1 MSSEDK
7 LDEDYLVKKLPE
19 DQRNYLE
26 TRWVGQKNYYS
37 KNAAKNKNKYH
48 GMQIILIATGALI
61 PIINTINI
69 DDVQV
74 LGDIRLASSILGGII
89 LAVTGILQLKKFQE
103 NWIQYRTTAE
113 ILKKEKQLFL
123 HGIGEYA
130 NLDDV
135 TKFKFFVE
143 RIESSISTQNTR
155 FFVAHSEQPRTSEE
169 TSHNV

>member
-1 MSSEDK
+1 MDFFFFLIK
-7 LDEDYLVKKLPE
+7 C
-19 DQRNYLE
+19 
-26 TRWVGQKNYYS
+26 
-37 KNAAKNKNKYH
+37 NKI
-48 GMQIILIATGALI
+48 G
-61 PIINTINI
+61 
-69 DDVQV
+69 V
-74 LGDIRLASSILGGII
+74 S
-89 LAVTGILQLKKFQE
+89 
-103 NWIQYRTTAE
+103 AE